1 MKKVVIEAGSTVT
14 KIDLYDGNDIKR
26 IQEKTILFK
35 KHYQENHVLNEDDVH
50 LLIDLVKEVKQRYTD
65 IYVCGTSIF
74 RKLNDEER
82 KEFFDTF
89 KRNTGYDFHIISE
102 EEENHLTVRG
112 ATRCV
117 SDRVCVMIGGGGST
131 EIAIYDG
138 KIIEEANTSIGVIDV
153 INAFPD
159 LAQDYATT
167 SLEEVMAYI
176 KKRLHLPKMKAD
188 ILVLAGGGHE
198 KFARESGI
206 TYKDNT
212 VYKDNHAPIMMDISA
227 RRKDTKRYFE
237 EISLDKIRENSN
249 DPAWWDATRA
259 MCAFALVVA
268 EGVEAKVIVPT
279 DISMTYGIIEMLSKD
294 SQFNL

>member
-1 MKKVVIEAGSTVT
+1 MEKVVIEVGSTVT

-74 RKLNDEER
+74 RKLNDEQR

-89 KRNTGYDFHIISE
+89 KRNTGYDFHIIVE

-138 KIIEEANTSIGVIDV
+138 TIIEEENTSIGVVDV
-153 INAFPD
+153 LNVFPD

-167 SLEEVMAYI
+167 SLEEVDGFY
-176 KKRLHLPKMKAD
+176 
-188 ILVLAGGGHE
+188 
-198 KFARESGI
+198 
-206 TYKDNT
+206 
-212 VYKDNHAPIMMDISA
+212 
-227 RRKDTKRYFE
+227 
-237 EISLDKIRENSN
+237 
-249 DPAWWDATRA
+249 
-259 MCAFALVVA
+259 
-268 EGVEAKVIVPT
+268 
-279 DISMTYGIIEMLSKD
+279 
-294 SQFNL
+294 

>member
-1 MKKVVIEAGSTVT
+1 MKKVIIEVGSTVT
-14 KIDLYDGNDIKR
+14 KVDLYDGSDIKR
-26 IQEKTILFK
+26 IYEKTILFK

-50 LLIDLVKEVKQRYTD
+50 LLIDLVKEVNQRYKD
-65 IYVCGTSIF
+65 VYICGTSIF

-82 KEFFDTF
+82 KEFLDIF
-89 KRNTGYDFHIISE
+89 KRNTGYDFHIIVE

-138 KIIEEANTSIGVIDV
+138 EIIEEANTSIGVIDI
-153 INAFPD
+153 INAFSD
-159 LAQDYATT
+159 LANDLAST
-167 SLEEVMAYI
+167 SLEKVMAYI
-176 KKRLHLPKMKAD
+176 KEELKLPKLKANTL
-188 ILVLAGGGHE
+188 ILAGGGHE

-206 TYKDNT
+206 TYEDNT
-212 VYKDNHAPIMMDISA
+212 VYKDDHAPIMMDIDT
-227 RRKDTKRYFE
+227 RIKDTKKYFE
-237 EISLDKIRENSN
+237 EISLDKIRENSS

-268 EGVEAKVIVPT
+268 EAIEAKVIVPT
-279 DISMTYGIIEMLSKD
+279 DISMTYGIVEMLKEK
-294 SQFNL
+294 

>member
-1 MKKVVIEAGSTVT
+1 MEKVVIEVGSTVT

-89 KRNTGYDFHIISE
+89 KRNTGYDFHIIVE

-138 KIIEEANTSIGVIDV
+138 TIIEEENTSIGVVDV
-153 INAFPD
+153 LNVFPD

-167 SLEEVMAYI
+167 SLEEVMDFI
-176 KKRLHLPKMKAD
+176 KERLKLPKTKVD
-188 ILVLAGGGHE
+188 TLILVGGGHE

-206 TYKDNT
+206 TYEDNT
-212 VYKDNHAPIMMDISA
+212 VYKDNHAPIMMDIDT

-237 EISLDKIRENSN
+237 EISLDAIRGNSS

-259 MCAFALVVA
+259 MCAFVLVVA
-268 EGVEAKVIVPT
+268 EEVQAKVIVPT
-279 DISMTYGIIEMLSKD
+279 DLSMTYAIIETFDK
-294 SQFNL
+294 

>member
-1 MKKVVIEAGSTVT
+1 MEKVVIEVGSTVT

-89 KRNTGYDFHIISE
+89 KRNTGYDFHIIVE

-138 KIIEEANTSIGVIDV
+138 TIIEEENTSIGVMDV
-153 INAFPD
+153 LNVFPD
-159 LAQDYATT
+159 LAQDYAST
-167 SLEEVMAYI
+167 SLEEVMDFI
-176 KKRLHLPKMKAD
+176 KERLNLPKTKVD
-188 ILVLAGGGHE
+188 TLILAGGGHE

-206 TYKDNT
+206 TYEDNT
-212 VYKDNHAPIMMDISA
+212 VYKDNHAPIMMDIDT

-237 EISLDKIRENSN
+237 EISLDAIRGNSS

-259 MCAFALVVA
+259 MCAFVLVVA
-268 EGVEAKVIVPT
+268 EEVQAKVIIPT
-279 DISMTYGIIEMLSKD
+279 DLSMTYGIIETFDK
-294 SQFNL
+294 

>member
-1 MKKVVIEAGSTVT
+1 MEKVIIEAGSTVT
-14 KIDLYDGNDIKR
+14 KVDLYDGKDIKR
-26 IQEKTILFK
+26 IGEKTILFK
-35 KHYQENHVLNEDDVH
+35 KNYGIYHGLKKEDVLEF
-50 LLIDLVKEVKQRYTD
+50 IQLVKDVAQNYTD

-138 KIIEEANTSIGVIDV
+138 TIIEEENTSIGVMDV
-153 INAFPD
+153 LSVFPD
-159 LAQDYATT
+159 LAQDYAST

-176 KKRLHLPKMKAD
+176 KEKLNLPKTKVD
-188 ILVLAGGGHE
+188 TLILAGGGHE

-206 TYKDNT
+206 TYEDNT
-212 VYKDNHAPIMMDISA
+212 VYKDNHAPIMMDIDT

-237 EISLDKIRENSN
+237 EISLDAIRGNSS

-259 MCAFALVVA
+259 MCAFVLVVA
-268 EGVEAKVIVPT
+268 EEVQAKVIVPT
-279 DISMTYGIIEMLSKD
+279 DLSMTYAIIETFDK
-294 SQFNL
+294 

>member
-1 MKKVVIEAGSTVT
+1 MEKVVIEVGSTVT

-50 LLIDLVKEVKQRYTD
+50 LLIDLVKEVNQRYKD
-65 IYVCGTSIF
+65 VYICGTSIF

-82 KEFFDTF
+82 KEFLDIF
-89 KRNTGYDFHIISE
+89 KRNIGYDFHIIVE

-138 KIIEEANTSIGVIDV
+138 TIIEEENTSIGVVDV
-153 INAFPD
+153 LNVFPD

-167 SLEEVMAYI
+167 SLEEVMDFI
-176 KKRLHLPKMKAD
+176 KERLKLPKTKVD
-188 ILVLAGGGHE
+188 TLILVGGGHE

-206 TYKDNT
+206 TYEDNT
-212 VYKDNHAPIMMDISA
+212 VYKDNHAPIMMDIDT

-237 EISLDKIRENSN
+237 EISLDAIRGNSS

-259 MCAFALVVA
+259 MCAFVLVVA
-268 EGVEAKVIVPT
+268 EEVQAKVIIPT
-279 DISMTYGIIEMLSKD
+279 DLSMTYGIIETFDK
-294 SQFNL
+294 

>member
-1 MKKVVIEAGSTVT
+1 MEKVVIEVGSTVT

-89 KRNTGYDFHIISE
+89 KRYTGYDFHIIVE

-138 KIIEEANTSIGVIDV
+138 TIIEEENTSIGVVDV
-153 INAFPD
+153 LNVFPD

-167 SLEEVMAYI
+167 SLEEVMDFI
-176 KKRLHLPKMKAD
+176 KERLKLPKTKVD
-188 ILVLAGGGHE
+188 TLILVGGGHE

-206 TYKDNT
+206 TYEDNT
-212 VYKDNHAPIMMDISA
+212 VYKDNHAPIMMDIDT
-227 RRKDTKRYFE
+227 RRKDTKKYFE
-237 EISLDKIRENSN
+237 EISLDAIRGNSS

-259 MCAFALVVA
+259 MCAFVLVVA
-268 EGVEAKVIVPT
+268 EEVQAKVIIPT
-279 DISMTYGIIEMLSKD
+279 DLSMTYGIIETFDK
-294 SQFNL
+294 

>member
-1 MKKVVIEAGSTVT
+1 MEKVVIEVGSTVT

-50 LLIDLVKEVKQRYTD
+50 LLIDLVKEVRQRYTD

-89 KRNTGYDFHIISE
+89 KRYTGYDFHIIVE

-131 EIAIYDG
+131 EIAIYDVT
-138 KIIEEANTSIGVIDV
+138 IIEEENTSIGVMDV
-153 INAFPD
+153 LNVFPD
-159 LAQDYATT
+159 LAQDYAST
-167 SLEEVMAYI
+167 SLEEVMDFI
-176 KKRLHLPKMKAD
+176 KERLNLPKTKVD
-188 ILVLAGGGHE
+188 TLILAGGGHE

-206 TYKDNT
+206 TYEDNT
-212 VYKDNHAPIMMDISA
+212 VYTDNHAPIMMDIDT

-237 EISLDKIRENSN
+237 EISLDAIRGNSS

-259 MCAFALVVA
+259 MCAFVLVVA
-268 EGVEAKVIVPT
+268 EEVQAKVIVPT
-279 DISMTYGIIEMLSKD
+279 DLSMTYGIIETFDK
-294 SQFNL
+294 

>member
-1 MKKVVIEAGSTVT
+1 MEKVVIEVGSTVT

-89 KRNTGYDFHIISE
+89 KRYTGYDFHIIVE

-138 KIIEEANTSIGVIDV
+138 TIIEEENTSIGVVDV
-153 INAFPD
+153 LNVFPD

-167 SLEEVMAYI
+167 SLEEVMDFI
-176 KKRLHLPKMKAD
+176 KERLKLPKTKVD
-188 ILVLAGGGHE
+188 TLILVGGGHE

-206 TYKDNT
+206 TYEDNT
-212 VYKDNHAPIMMDISA
+212 VYKDNHAPIMMDIDT

-237 EISLDKIRENSN
+237 EISLDAIRGNSS

-259 MCAFALVVA
+259 MCAFVLVVA
-268 EGVEAKVIVPT
+268 EEVQAKVIIPT
-279 DISMTYGIIEMLSKD
+279 DLSMTYGIIETFDK
-294 SQFNL
+294 

>member
-1 MKKVVIEAGSTVT
+1 MEKVVIEVGSTVT

-89 KRNTGYDFHIISE
+89 KRYTGYDFHIIVE
-102 EEENHLTVRG
+102 EEEYHLTVRG

-138 KIIEEANTSIGVIDV
+138 TIIEEENTSIGVVDV
-153 INAFPD
+153 LNVFPD

-167 SLEEVMAYI
+167 SLEEVMDFI
-176 KKRLHLPKMKAD
+176 KERLKLPKTKVD
-188 ILVLAGGGHE
+188 TLILVGGGHE

-206 TYKDNT
+206 TYEDNT
-212 VYKDNHAPIMMDISA
+212 VYKDNHAPIMMDIDT

-237 EISLDKIRENSN
+237 EISLDAIRGNSS

-259 MCAFALVVA
+259 MCAFVLVVA
-268 EGVEAKVIVPT
+268 EEVQAKVIIPT
-279 DISMTYGIIEMLSKD
+279 DLSMTYGIIETFDK
-294 SQFNL
+294 

>member
-1 MKKVVIEAGSTVT
+1 MEKVVIEVGSTVT

-89 KRNTGYDFHIISE
+89 KRYTGYDFHIIVE

-138 KIIEEANTSIGVIDV
+138 TIIEEENTSIGVVDV
-153 INAFPD
+153 LNVFPD

-167 SLEEVMAYI
+167 SLEEVMDFI
-176 KKRLHLPKMKAD
+176 KERLKLPKTKVD
-188 ILVLAGGGHE
+188 TLILVGGGHE

-206 TYKDNT
+206 TYEDNT
-212 VYKDNHAPIMMDISA
+212 VYKDNHAPIMMDIDT

-237 EISLDKIRENSN
+237 EISLDAIRGNSS

-259 MCAFALVVA
+259 MCAFVLVVA
-268 EGVEAKVIVPT
+268 EEVQAKVIIPT
-279 DISMTYGIIEMLSKD
+279 DLSMTYAIIETFDK
-294 SQFNL
+294 

>member
-1 MKKVVIEAGSTVT
+1 MEKVIIEAGSTVT
-14 KIDLYDGNDIKR
+14 KVDLYDGKDIKR
-26 IQEKTILFK
+26 IGEKTILFK
-35 KHYQENHVLNEDDVH
+35 KNYGIYHGLKKEDVLEF
-50 LLIDLVKEVKQRYTD
+50 IQLVKDVAQNYTD

-138 KIIEEANTSIGVIDV
+138 TIIEEENTSIGVMDV
-153 INAFPD
+153 LSVFPD
-159 LAQDYATT
+159 LAQDYAST

-176 KKRLHLPKMKAD
+176 KEKLNLPKTKVD
-188 ILVLAGGGHE
+188 TLILAGGGHE

-212 VYKDNHAPIMMDISA
+212 VYKDNHAPIMMDIDT

-237 EISLDKIRENSN
+237 EISLDAIRGNSS

-268 EGVEAKVIVPT
+268 EEVQAKVIIPT
-279 DISMTYGIIEMLSKD
+279 DLSMTYAIIETFDK
-294 SQFNL
+294 